1 MPGIVYILVNA
12 IIDVN
17 GNINVYEYM
26 KSFHRSTASYFF
38 SILMAT
44 LLFCFFQIHHF
55 FLSNSSKL
63 ARIIQWMNTAVI
75 LLGIATIFIS
85 SNANFRQIESFILY
99 HFIHCITVYY
109 VI

>member
-1 MPGIVYILVNA
+1 MPGIVYILVDA
-12 IIDVN
+12 
-17 GNINVYEYM
+17 NINVYEYM
-26 KSFHRSTASYFF
+26 KLFHRSTASYFF

-44 LLFCFFQIHHF
+44 LLFCSFQIHHF

-99 HFIHCITVYY
+99 YCIHCIIVYDM
-109 VI
+109 I